1 MKKILKKLIK
11 ADHFEFGKKTWGEV
25 ELGGS
30 IIKCPHRE
38 ITYFYKR
45 NLINIVILNYLE
57 KEFKVDGEFIL
68 VSEMNNIGYN
78 FKIK

>member
-1 MKKILKKLIK
+1 MKGILKKLIK

-30 IIKCPHRE
+30 MIRCPKRL

-57 KEFKVDGEFIL
+57 KEFKVDREFIL
-68 VSEMNNIGYN
+68 VSEMNNIG
-78 FKIK
+78 